1 MNIETNKG
9 VAMAENNKIICPNA
23 HKNLALVKTEK
34 EMNFKGADIKFLA
47 EYYKCQECGVE
58 VGTVEQTAAAQRS
71 ISDAYRRV
79 KGLLTSEE
87 IRENRKQ
94 LGLTQKELAKRMNV
108 GVASIKRWEGGL
120 IQSKAM
126 NSALVSAFRGL
137 TIGNNYTGNRVLSIP
152 RIKLVMREFEVLL
165 GEKFIEEGDMLLFDA
180 KYAWY
185 ADMLAFREHG
195 KSLTGATYAALPH
208 GPQLNNYKE
217 LIELIRDAD
226 ETKAEPLTQEERR
239 VLVRIAQKFPNKR
252 MIIDAAHRE
261 EAWKKKSAGSLMP
274 YLDAFELT
282 EI

>member
-9 VAMAENNKIICPNA
+9 VTMAENNKIICPNA
-23 HKNLALVKTEK
+23 HKSLALVKTEK
-34 EMNFKGADIKFLA
+34 EMNFKGVGIKFLV

-58 VGTVEQTAAAQRS
+58 IGTVEQTAATQRAV
-71 ISDAYRRV
+71 SDAYRRV
-79 KGLLTSEE
+79 KGLLTSKE

-137 TIGNNYTGNRVLSIP
+137 TIGNIYTGNRALSIP
-152 RIKLVMREFEVLL
+152 RIKLVMTEFEIQL
-165 GEKFIEEGDMLLFDA
+165 GEGFIEEDDKLLFDA

-185 ADMLAFREHG
+185 ADMIAYREFG
-195 KSLTGATYAALPH
+195 KSMTGATYAALPH

-217 LIELIRDAD
+217 LVELIRAAD
-226 ETKAEPLTQEERR
+226 ETKAEPLTHEERR
-239 VLVRIAQKFPNKR
+239 ILVRIAKKFPNKR
-252 MIIDAAHRE
+252 MIMDAAHRE
-261 EAWKKKSAGSLMP
+261 EAWKKKSAGALMP
-274 YLDAFELT
+274 YSDAFDLT